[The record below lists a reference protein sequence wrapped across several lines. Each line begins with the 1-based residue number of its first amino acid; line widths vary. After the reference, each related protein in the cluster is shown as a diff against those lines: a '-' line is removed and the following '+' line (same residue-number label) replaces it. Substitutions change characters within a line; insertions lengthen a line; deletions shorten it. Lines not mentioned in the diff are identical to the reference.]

1 MTKRVELTTTPVQ
14 IVNAEN
20 WCLVTT
26 KSGRDFNIQIGTTFT
41 DKDASHSVRELGFN
55 TGVSIW
61 AWTDGTP
68 MYIEVSEG

>member
-26 KSGRDFNIQIGTTFT
+26 KSGRDFNIHIGDTLT
-41 DKDASHSVRELGFN
+41 DKNASHSVRELGFN

-61 AWTDGTP
+61 AWTDSLP
-68 MYIEVSEG
+68 MHIEVSEG

>member
-26 KSGRDFNIQIGTTFT
+26 KSGRDFNINIGDTLT
-41 DKDASHSVRELGFN
+41 DTDASHAVRELGFN

-61 AWTDGTP
+61 AWTDGNP

>member
-14 IVNAEN
+14 IVGAKN

-26 KSGRDFNIQIGTTFT
+26 KSGRDFNIHIGDTLT
-41 DKDASHSVRELGFN
+41 DKNASHSVREIGFN

-61 AWTDGTP
+61 AWTDSLP
-68 MYIEVSEG
+68 MYVEVSEG

>member
-14 IVNAEN
+14 IVDAEN

-26 KSGRDFNIQIGTTFT
+26 KSGRDFNIHIGDTLT
-41 DKDASHSVRELGFN
+41 DKNANHTVRELGFN
-55 TGVSIW
+55 TGVTIW
-61 AWTDGTP
+61 AWTDSLP

>member
-1 MTKRVELTTTPVQ
+1 MTKRVKLTTIPVQ
-14 IVNAEN
+14 IVDAEN

-26 KSGRDFNIQIGTTFT
+26 KSGRDFNIHIGDTLT
-41 DKDASHSVRELGFN
+41 DTDASHVVRELGFN

-61 AWTDGTP
+61 AWTNSNP

>member
-26 KSGRDFNIQIGTTFT
+26 KSGRDFNIHIGGTLT
-41 DKDASHSVRELGFN
+41 DKNASHSVRELGFN

-61 AWTDGTP
+61 AWTDSLP
-68 MYIEVSEG
+68 IYVEVSEG

>member
-26 KSGRDFNIQIGTTFT
+26 KSGRDFNIHIGDTLT
-41 DKDASHSVRELGFN
+41 DKNASHSVRELGFN

-61 AWTDGTP
+61 AWTDSLS
-68 MYIEVSEG
+68 MHIEVSEG